1 MPSLRVVNGKARKI
15 VRGYI
20 PVVETG
26 MYEIGGGKHMQSSDH
41 MLPMMVGDGPF
52 GGLGAFILTTGQA
65 CNIERVSSSSVTGW
79 EQDATM

>member
-1 MPSLRVVNGKARKI
+1 
-15 VRGYI
+15 
-20 PVVETG
+20 
-26 MYEIGGGKHMQSSDH
+26 MQLCDH

-79 EQDATM
+79 APDATM